1 MWFAKTPNTE
11 QWGRA
16 LDTLLQAGA
25 PQWPSVVP
33 EGVARRLS
41 EQLATL
47 QRERAQAQAMAQD
60 ATRALQHLQGRF
72 DLVADGTTDGLWDIG
87 IVAGDPGHA
96 DNPVWWSP
104 QMRRLLG
111 FTSEQDFPNVLDS
124 WVQRLHPDDL
134 QRTLDAF
141 AAHLTDRSGRT
152 PYDVENR
159 IRLKSGEYRW
169 FRAFGTTARD
179 ADGTPLRVAGSITDI
194 TERRKRD
201 RFLDITLTRFELGSQ
216 MLSDG
221 LWDMSVIAGDP
232 INPSNEFWWS
242 PQFRNLL
249 GFENEQEFPNV
260 LDSWASRLHPE
271 DKARSLNAF
280 AAHLNDRSGRTGFDI
295 EYRLQLKNG
304 QYRWFRARGLTKRA
318 DDGTPLRAVGALM
331 DIQSGRQLG
340 EVAQTLS
347 QAAGEIVQSND
358 NLSRRTEQQAAAL
371 EETAS
376 SMEEMTSIVRKNAE
390 GARQANTL
398 ASGAASTAQQG
409 GELVNGVVATMT
421 QIEASSRKI
430 GEIIT
435 VIDGIAF
442 QTNILALNAAVE
454 AARAGEQGRGFA
466 VVASEVRSLAQ
477 RCTNAAKEIR
487 DLIADSGAKVKQGA
501 EQVAVAGQTMQ
512 ELLASVSRVNQIMGD
527 IANASAEQ
535 SAGIEQINQSI
546 IQMDTATQQN
556 ASLVDTMAASARA
569 LEDQASLLV
578 QSVADRGRGTAA
590 KPALALAL
598 AG

>member
-1 MWFAKTPNTE
+1 MFFAKTRHAE
-11 QWGRA
+11 QWNRA
-16 LDTLLQAGA
+16 LDALLHSGEPRWPATMPGTVAKRLGDEMEVLRRERDAAKAQAE
-25 PQWPSVVP
+25 Q
-33 EGVARRLS
+33 VAR
-41 EQLATL
+41 
-47 QRERAQAQAMAQD
+47 
-60 ATRALQHLQGRF
+60 ALRHLEGRF
-72 DLVADGTTDGLWDIG
+72 ELVADSTTDGLWDIG
-87 IVAGDPGHA
+87 IVAGDPAHP

-111 FTSEQDFPNVLDS
+111 FASEHDFPNVLDS
-124 WVQRLHPDDL
+124 WVERLHPEDR

-141 AAHLTDRSGRT
+141 AAHLTDRSGGT

-159 IRLKSGEYRW
+159 LRVKSGEYRW
-169 FRAFGTTARD
+169 FRAFGTTTRD
-179 ADGTPLRVAGSITDI
+179 VNGTPLRVAGSLTDI
-194 TERRKRD
+194 AERREREH
-201 RFLDITLTRFELGSQ
+201 FLDITLTRFELGSQ
-216 MLSDG
+216 MLNDG

-242 PQFRNLL
+242 QQFRHLL

-280 AAHLNDRSGRTGFDI
+280 AAHLNDRSGRTKFDI

-318 DDGTPLRAVGALM
+318 ADGTPLRAVGALM
-331 DIQSGRQLG
+331 DIQAGRQLG
-340 EVAQTLS
+340 DVAQTLS
-347 QAAGEIVQSND
+347 TAAGEIVRSND
-358 NLSRRTEQQAAAL
+358 DLSRRTEQQAAAL

-376 SMEEMTSIVRKNAE
+376 SMEEMTSIVRQNAE

-398 ASGAASTAQQG
+398 ASGAADTARRG
-409 GELVNGVVATMT
+409 GELVDGVVNTMT
-421 QIEASSRKI
+421 QIQTSSRKI

-477 RCTNAAKEIR
+477 RCTTAAKEIR
-487 DLIADSGAKVKQGA
+487 DLIAESVAKVGQGA
-501 EQVAVAGQTMQ
+501 EQVEVAGQTMQ
-512 ELLASVSRVNQIMGD
+512 ELLVSVKEVNQIMGN
-527 IANASAEQ
+527 IAAASSEQ

-546 IQMDTATQQN
+546 IQMDSATQQN
-556 ASLVDTMAASARA
+556 ASLVDTMAASARS
-569 LEDQASLLV
+569 LENQATLLV
-578 QSVADRGRGTAA
+578 RSVAERGRGAEAT
-590 KPALALAL
+590 PALALAS
-598 AG
+598 

>member
-16 LDTLLQAGA
+16 LDTLQQAGA

-41 EQLATL
+41 EQVATL

-87 IVAGDPGHA
+87 IMAGDPGHP

-159 IRLKSGEYRW
+159 ICLKSGEYRW

-318 DDGTPLRAVGALM
+318 ADGTPLRAVGALM

-409 GELVNGVVATMT
+409 GELVNGVVDTMT

-590 KPALALAL
+590 KPALALL
-598 AG
+598 G

>member
-16 LDTLLQAGA
+16 LDTLQQAGA

-41 EQLATL
+41 EQVATL

-124 WVQRLHPDDL
+124 WVQRLHPEDL

-318 DDGTPLRAVGALM
+318 ADGTPLRAVGALM

-398 ASGAASTAQQG
+398 TSGAASTAQQG

-535 SAGIEQINQSI
+535 SAGIEQINQGI

-598 AG
+598 VG

>member
-1 MWFAKTPNTE
+1 MFFAKTRPPEHWN
-11 QWGRA
+11 RA
-16 LDTLLQAGA
+16 LDALLESGR
-25 PQWPSVVP
+25 PQWPAVVP
-33 EGVARRLS
+33 ESFATRLA
-41 EQLATL
+41 EQLEVL
-47 QRERAQAQAMAQD
+47 RRERDVAQAQAEQAM
-60 ATRALQHLQGRF
+60 RGLRHLEGRF
-72 DLVADGTTDGLWDIG
+72 ELVADSTTDGLWDIE
-87 IVAGDPGHA
+87 IVAGDPAHP

-124 WVQRLHPDDL
+124 WVERLHPDDR

-141 AAHLTDRSGRT
+141 AAHLTDRSGGT

-159 IRLKSGEYRW
+159 LRLKSGEYRW

-179 ADGTPLRVAGSITDI
+179 PNGTPLRVAGSLTDI
-194 TERRKRD
+194 TARREREQ
-201 RFLDITLTRFELGSQ
+201 FLDITLTRFELGSQ
-216 MLSDG
+216 MLNDG

-242 PQFRNLL
+242 QQLRHLL

-271 DKARSLNAF
+271 DKERSLNAF
-280 AAHLNDRSGRTGFDI
+280 AAHLSDRSGRTGFDI
-295 EYRLQLKNG
+295 EYRLKLKSG

-318 DDGTPLRAVGALM
+318 ADGTPLRAVGALM
-331 DIQSGRQLG
+331 DIQAGRQLG
-340 EVAQTLS
+340 DVAQTLS
-347 QAAGEIVQSND
+347 QAAGEIVLSND
-358 NLSRRTEQQAAAL
+358 DLSRRTEQQAAAL

-376 SMEEMTSIVRKNAE
+376 SMEEMTSIVRQNAD

-398 ASGAASTAQQG
+398 ASGAAETAQRG
-409 GELVNGVVATMT
+409 GKLVDGVIDTMT
-421 QIEASSRKI
+421 QIQASSRKI
-430 GEIIT
+430 GEIIA

-477 RCTNAAKEIR
+477 RCTTAAKEIR
-487 DLIADSGAKVKQGA
+487 DLIAESVAKVGQGA
-501 EQVAVAGQTMQ
+501 EQVEVAGRTMQ
-512 ELLASVSRVNQIMGD
+512 ELLISVKEVNQIMGG
-527 IANASAEQ
+527 IAAASSEQ

-546 IQMDTATQQN
+546 MQMDSATQQN
-556 ASLVDTMAASARA
+556 ATLVDTMAASARS
-569 LEDQASLLV
+569 LENQASLLV
-578 QSVADRGRGTAA
+578 QSVAERGRGAPA
-590 KPALALAL
+590 KATLMLVS
-598 AG
+598 

>member
-16 LDTLLQAGA
+16 LDTLQQAGA

-318 DDGTPLRAVGALM
+318 ADGTPLRAVGALM
-331 DIQSGRQLG
+331 DIQSGRQLD

-590 KPALALAL
+590 KPALALV
-598 AG
+598 G

>member
-16 LDTLLQAGA
+16 LDTLQQAGA

-159 IRLKSGEYRW
+159 ICLKSGEYRW

-318 DDGTPLRAVGALM
+318 ADGTPLRAVGALM

-409 GELVNGVVATMT
+409 GELVNGVVDTMT

-590 KPALALAL
+590 KPALALV
-598 AG
+598 G